1 MLLRK
6 KLWELEKAKINQS
19 RLVGREVEEGDREA
33 LLLRLPCRRRDPGGG
48 RDVKVVRM
56 IANPFSHGFTLLQLS
71 TLHLDPCVPKF
82 FSPSLSFCSLIY
94 RIFIRVFNIDTR
106 VKNRELK
113 GHGSACDWAKTFFFF
128 FSSISALLFFYY
140 NYGDW
145 IFVN

>member
-1 MLLRK
+1 MNNAVTEKAARTR
-6 KLWELEKAKINQS
+6 KAKINQS

-33 LLLRLPCRRRDPGGG
+33 LLLRLPCRRRDHGGC

-71 TLHLDPCVPKF
+71 KLHLDPCVPNF

-94 RIFIRVFNIDTR
+94 RILIRVFTIDTR

-113 GHGSACDWAKTFFFF
+113 GHGSACDWAKTFFL
-128 FSSISALLFFYY
+128 FSGISALLFLIIIMVIEFS
-140 NYGDW
+140 
-145 IFVN
+145 